1 MGIKQVGDL
10 MIECTWIPD
19 LELCGDLSRF
29 REYENHI
36 YQIFRNDF
44 INSYPCFDAKRVKIR
59 YEPIEYGKEE
69 SFFHVTCQDYA
80 KNRQRNPDLRR
91 CERIRWVR
99 SFIENHAC
107 DSSAC
112 EFCDGIK
119 IWDEQYKSNLRT
131 HILLE
136 EERYMVVVEK
146 RPTYCLLIT
155 AFFFDK
161 DHQLRKTL
169 QRYYRAISA

>member
-1 MGIKQVGDL
+1 
-10 MIECTWIPD
+10 MIGCEWIPD
-19 LELCGDLSRF
+19 LELCCDLSHF
-29 REYENHI
+29 KEYENHI

-44 INSYPCFDAKRVKIR
+44 IDSYPLFDAKRVKIR
-59 YEPIEYGKEE
+59 HEPIVFGKEE
-69 SFFHVTCQDYA
+69 AFYHVTCQDYA

-99 SFIENHAC
+99 SFIENYAC

-112 EFCDGIK
+112 DFCDGIK
-119 IWDEQYKSNLRT
+119 LWDEKYKSNVRT

-146 RPTYCLLIT
+146 RPKYCLLIT
-155 AFFFDK
+155 AFYFDQ
-161 DHQLRKTL
+161 DHRLRKTL
-169 QRYYRAISA
+169 QRYNRAVLA